1 MSKTLQKKQKIVGKT
16 AQFYKKIKKFRKN
29 TKKNDYVTLI

>member
-16 AQFYKKIKKFRKN
+16 AQIYKKIKKIWEKY
-29 TKKNDYVTLI
+29 KKNDYVTLI